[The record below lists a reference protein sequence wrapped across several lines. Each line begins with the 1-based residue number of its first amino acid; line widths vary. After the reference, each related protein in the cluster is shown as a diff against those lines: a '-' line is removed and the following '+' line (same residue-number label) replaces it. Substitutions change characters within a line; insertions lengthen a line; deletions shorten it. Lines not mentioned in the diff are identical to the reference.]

1 MLHLLHTQTTIN
13 MNKQFV
19 IVTKIIGKTQ
29 YIQLESSNAAT
40 NKHIVNY
47 STNKDDAT
55 VFDSF
60 KEAET
65 FKDKISNPF
74 HRVFTIEYL

>member
-1 MLHLLHTQTTIN
+1 
-13 MNKQFV
+13 MNTQFV
-19 IVTKIIGKTQ
+19 IVTKIVGKPQ
-29 YIQLESSNAAT
+29 YIQLESSSPLT
-40 NKHIVNY
+40 NKHVVSY
-47 STNKDDAT
+47 SPDKDSAT
-55 VFDSF
+55 VFDTF

>member
-1 MLHLLHTQTTIN
+1 
-13 MNKQFV
+13 MNTQFV
-19 IVTKIIGKTQ
+19 IVTKIVGKQ
-29 YIQLESSNAAT
+29 HFIINRESRFDDIHFVDYDT
-40 NKHIVNY
+40 NKEN
-47 STNKDDAT
+47 AT
-55 VFDSF
+55 VFDTF